1 MTLKCLDERR
11 RQLVRDQAEGG
22 LNGIDYIE
30 IVEGTQQRLLCVH
43 FFGEV
48 PSLARANVRIEGG
61 RRIRDI
67 KVLDVEPHES
77 DDPEHQDCLR
87 IQLDRAGDFS
97 CYKLCLYEIDDEG
110 LTTNEFLN
118 GFDPRYV
125 CAEFSFKGE
134 CPSDLDCKNESV
146 CLPEVTSP
154 PEINYLA
161 KDYASFRQLIFDR
174 LSLLMPEWQE
184 RHVPDIGVAL
194 VEVLAYTGDYLSYY
208 QDAVA
213 TEAYLNTARQRI
225 SVRRHARLVDYY
237 IHEGCNAR
245 AWITIETGTK
255 PGDDLNDPVLTYRDI
270 YFTAGPDDADAIV
283 FEPLVEDPNAPIQ
296 LFHAHNEIPFYTWS
310 NEECCLPKGSTS
322 ATLRD
327 AWIVAKPPE
336 SAPEPEYEQKGK
348 YKKGYYPE
356 PEPEPAPPTR
366 KLQLKAGDVLI
377 FEEVIGPKT
386 GSPND
391 ADHTRRH
398 VVKLTKV
405 TPVEDP
411 LVTEKPENSEEE
423 LPIPL
428 VEIEWAMEDA
438 LPFHLCL
445 SARLPVPAD
454 PDDHKKPD
462 DQKNDP
468 NVVKRQPCE
477 LVTQISVARG
487 NVILV
492 DHGRTIE
499 SPEYLGQVE
508 QKSIQGECS
517 CETSVMDLTTR
528 PKPFHPVFE
537 LGPLTFSEAL
547 DWNAPAALSV
557 KQDPRNALPQIYSL
571 IGLPAK
577 CYTIPGQ
584 SKPEVLAEINP
595 EDEQWRWQSRQDL
608 LGSGGLDRHFVVE
621 IDNDGRAHLRF
632 GDGELGRQPQACQIF
647 HAVYRVGSGPS
658 GNVGA
663 GVITTIGWRNN
674 KSVSDLT
681 LKARNPLP
689 ATGGEAQEPVSEA
702 RLFAPNA
709 FLKQLE
715 RAVTP
720 DDYAR
725 LSERYPGRKV
735 QRAGASLRWT
745 GSWYAAE
752 VSIDPLGSESGDP
765 ELFKRIKGYLHRY
778 RRMGH
783 DVEVELARYVPLK
796 IEMQICVKAHY
807 LRGHVE
813 AALLEIFSGQVL
825 SDGRLGVFHPDNL
838 TFGEGIYLS
847 KLVAAAQAVA
857 GVESV
862 RVTKLERLG
871 EGDRGELDEGILE
884 LGPLEVP
891 QLDNDP
897 NFPERGTL
905 KITMRGGR

>member
-11 RQLVRDQAEGG
+11 RQAVRDQAEGG

-43 FFGEV
+43 FFGELPTLV
-48 PSLARANVRIEGG
+48 RANLQIEGG

-67 KVLDVEPHES
+67 KVVDVEPHES

-87 IQLDRAGDFS
+87 IQVDRAGDFS
-97 CYKLCLYEIDDEG
+97 CYKVCLYEVDDEG
-110 LTTNEFLN
+110 LTTNNFLK

-146 CLPEVTSP
+146 CLPEVTPS

-225 SVRRHARLVDYY
+225 SVRRHARLVNYF

-245 AWITIETGTK
+245 AWITVHTS
-255 PGDDLNDPVLTYRDI
+255 DDLNDPALTYRDI
-270 YFTAGPDDADAIV
+270 YFTAGPDDADAVV
-283 FEPLVEDPNAPIQ
+283 FEPLVENADAPIQ
-296 LFHAHNEIPFYTWS
+296 LFNAHNEIPFYTWG

-322 ATLRD
+322 ATLLD
-327 AWIVAKPPE
+327 GWIVAQPE
-336 SAPEPEYEQKGK
+336 EPEPEREYEQKGK

-356 PEPEPAPPTR
+356 PEPEPPPPPQR
-366 KLQLKAGDVLI
+366 KLQLKMGDVLI

-398 VVKLTKV
+398 VVRLTKV

-411 LVTEKPENSEEE
+411 LVEDPEHPE
-423 LPIPL
+423 LRLPL
-428 VEIEWAMEDA
+428 IEIEWAPEDA
-438 LPFHLCL
+438 LPFHMCL
-445 SARLPVPAD
+445 SARLPIPPDPVVD
-454 PDDHKKPD
+454 EEEPDDAGEPRPKPCD
-462 DQKNDP
+462 
-468 NVVKRQPCE
+468 
-477 LVTQISVARG
+477 LVRQISVARG
-487 NVILV
+487 NVILA
-492 DHGRTIE
+492 DHGRTIA
-499 SPEYLGQVE
+499 SPDYLGQVE
-508 QKSIQGECS
+508 QKSIHGECS

-528 PKPFHPVFE
+528 PKPFRPVFE
-537 LGPLTFSEAL
+537 RGPLTFSERL
-547 DWNAPAALSV
+547 DWIAPAALTV
-557 KQDPRNALPQIYSL
+557 KQDPRNALPQIHSL
-571 IGLPAK
+571 IGLPAQ
-577 CYTIPGQ
+577 CRTIAGQ
-584 SKPEVLAEINP
+584 LKPEVLPDINP
-595 EDEQWRWQSRQDL
+595 ADEQWRWRSRQDL
-608 LGSGGLDRHFVVE
+608 LGSGGLDRDFVVE

-632 GDGELGRQPQACQIF
+632 GDSELGRQPQACMIF
-647 HAVYRVGSGPS
+647 HALYRVGSGPS

-663 GVITTIGWRNN
+663 GVITTIGWHNN
-674 KSVSDLT
+674 KSVSGIS

-689 ATGGEAQEPVSEA
+689 ATGGLAQEPMSEA
-702 RLFAPNA
+702 RLFAPKA

-715 RAVTP
+715 RAITP

-725 LSERYPGRKV
+725 LAERYPGRKV
-735 QRAGASLRWT
+735 QRAGSSLRWT

-752 VSIDPLGSESGDP
+752 VSIDPLGSESADP
-765 ELFKRIKGYLHRY
+765 ELFRRIKGYLHRY

-796 IEMQICVKAHY
+796 IEMQVCVKPHY

-825 SDGRLGVFHPDNL
+825 SEGRLGFFHPDNL

>member
-1 MTLKCLDERR
+1 MNSTSLKCLDERR

-22 LNGIDYIE
+22 LNGIDY
-30 IVEGTQQRLLCVH
+30 VEVVDGTHQRLLCVH

-48 PSLARANVRIEGG
+48 PSLVRANVQIEGG
-61 RRIRDI
+61 RRVRDI
-67 KVLDVEPHES
+67 KVLEVAPHQS
-77 DDPEHQDCLR
+77 ADPEHEDCLR
-87 IQLDRAGDFS
+87 IEVDRPGDFS
-97 CYKLCLYEIDDEG
+97 CYKLCLYEVDSEG
-110 LTTNEFLN
+110 LTSNEFLK

-125 CAEFSFKGE
+125 CAEFSFKVE
-134 CPSDLDCKNESV
+134 CPSELDCKDESV
-146 CLPEVTSP
+146 CLPVVTP
-154 PEINYLA
+154 APEINYLA

-174 LSLLMPEWQE
+174 LSLLIPDWQE

-225 SVRRHARLVDYY
+225 SVKRHARLVDYF

-245 AWITIETGTK
+245 AWITVQTS
-255 PGDDLNDPVLTYRDI
+255 DDLNDPGLTYRDL
-270 YFTAGPDDADAIV
+270 YFTAGPDDAQAIV
-283 FEPLVEDPNAPIQ
+283 FEPLVADPNAPIQ
-296 LFHAHNEIPFYTWS
+296 LFAAHNEIHFYTWGDA
-310 NEECCLPKGSTS
+310 ECCLPHGATS

-327 AWIVAKPPE
+327 EWIV
-336 SAPEPEYEQKGK
+336 PEPTKEPEPSREYEQAGK
-348 YKKGYYPE
+348 HKQAGYYPKPK
-356 PEPEPAPPTR
+356 PEPQPPVR

-398 VVKLTKV
+398 VVKLTSV

-411 LVTEKPENSEEE
+411 LVKEKPVGSKDE
-423 LPIPL
+423 LPVPL
-428 VEIEWAMEDA
+428 IEIEWALEDA

-445 SARLPVPAD
+445 SARLPVPD
-454 PDDHKKPD
+454 
-462 DQKNDP
+462 
-468 NVVKRQPCE
+468 CT
-477 LVTQISVARG
+477 LVTGISVARG

-492 DHGRTIE
+492 DHGRTI
-499 SPEYLGQVE
+499 SQPEYLGQVQ
-508 QKSIQGECS
+508 QKSIHGECA

-528 PKPFHPVFE
+528 PEKFKPVLE
-537 LGPLTFSEAL
+537 RDPLTFSQPL
-547 DWNAPAALSV
+547 DWTAPASSTV
-557 KQDPRNALPQIYSL
+557 KQDSRSALPQIHSL
-571 IGLPAK
+571 VGLPAK
-577 CYTIPGQ
+577 CDSADQEIPE
-584 SKPEVLAEINP
+584 PLPDVNR
-595 EDEQWRWQSRQDL
+595 DDDRWRWHSRRDL
-608 LGSGGLDRHFVVE
+608 FSSGGLDRHFVVE

-632 GDGELGRQPQACQIF
+632 GDGELGRQPEACTIF
-647 HAVYRVGSGPS
+647 HAVYRVGNGPS

-663 GVITTIGWRNN
+663 DVITTISWRNRT
-674 KSVSDLT
+674 VSGLD

-689 ATGGEAQEPVSEA
+689 ATGGLSPEPMSEA

-715 RAVTP
+715 RAITA

-725 LSERYPGRKV
+725 LAEHYPGRKV

-752 VSIDPLGSESGDP
+752 VSIDPLGGDSDP
-765 ELFKRIKGYLHRY
+765 QLLKGIKGHLYPY

-783 DVEVELARYVPLK
+783 DLEVEAARYVPLK
-796 IEMQICVKAHY
+796 IEMQVCVKPHY

-813 AALLEIFSGQVL
+813 GALLEVFGGKVL
-825 SDGRLGVFHPDNL
+825 ANGALGFFHPDNL

-847 KLVAAAQAVA
+847 KLVAAAQAVT

-871 EGDRGELDEGILE
+871 EGDRGELEAGILK

-891 QLDNDP
+891 QLANDP

>member
-1 MTLKCLDERR
+1 MTISNVQCLDERR
-11 RQLVRDQAEGG
+11 RQLVRNQADGG
-22 LNGIDYIE
+22 LNGIDYVE
-30 IVEGTQQRLLCVH
+30 IVENTGQRLLCVH
-43 FFGEV
+43 FFGEL
-48 PSLARANVRIEGG
+48 PSLVRANVRIEGG
-61 RRIRDI
+61 SRIRDI
-67 KVLDVEPHES
+67 KVLDVEPHGS
-77 DDPEHQDCLR
+77 DDPEHHDCLR
-87 IQLDRAGDFS
+87 IEVDRAGDFS
-97 CYKLCLYEIDDEG
+97 CYKVCLYEVDDEG
-110 LTTNEFLN
+110 LTTNEPLK
-118 GFDPRYV
+118 GFDPRYM

-134 CPSDLDCKNESV
+134 CPSDLDCQNESI
-146 CLPEVTSP
+146 CLPVVTP
-154 PEINYLA
+154 APEINYLA

-174 LSLLMPEWQE
+174 LSMVTPDWQE

-225 SVRRHARLVDYY
+225 SVRRHARLVDYF

-245 AWITIETGTK
+245 AWIAIEFK
-255 PGDDLNDPVLTYRDI
+255 ADNNLNDPNLTYRDI

-283 FEPLVEDPNAPIQ
+283 FEPLVQDPGAPIQ
-296 LFHAHNEIPFYTWS
+296 LFPAHNEIHFYTWG
-310 NEECCLPKGSTS
+310 NEECCLPKGATS
-322 ATLRD
+322 ATLLD
-327 AWIVAKPPE
+327 GWIVAQPQE
-336 SAPEPEYEQKGK
+336 AEPG
-348 YKKGYYPE
+348 
-356 PEPEPAPPTR
+356 R
-366 KLQLKAGDVLI
+366 KLQLKKGDVLI

-398 VVKLTKV
+398 VVRLTKV

-411 LVTEKPENSEEE
+411 LIKDGSEEK

-428 VEIEWAMEDA
+428 VEIEWALEDA

-445 SARLPVPAD
+445 SARLPVPECRLITG
-454 PDDHKKPD
+454 
-462 DQKNDP
+462 
-468 NVVKRQPCE
+468 V
-477 LVTQISVARG
+477 SVARG

-492 DHGRTIE
+492 DHGRTIG

-508 QKSIQGECS
+508 QESIHGECS

-528 PKPFHPVFE
+528 PKQFRPVLE
-537 LGPLTFSEAL
+537 RGPLTFSEQL
-547 DWNAPAALSV
+547 DWTAPASVTV
-557 KQDPRNALPQIYSL
+557 KQDPRNALPQIKSL

-577 CYTIPGQ
+577 CFTVPGQ
-584 SKPEVLAEINP
+584 SKPEVLP
-595 EDEQWRWQSRQDL
+595 GVDPDDKRWRWTSRRDL
-608 LGSGGLDRHFVVE
+608 FSSEGLDRDFVVE

-632 GDGELGRQPQACQIF
+632 GDDELGRQPEACTIF
-647 HAVYRVGSGPS
+647 HALYRVGNGPS

-663 GVITTIGWRNN
+663 DVITTIGWRNRTA
-674 KSVSDLT
+674 SDLSLT
-681 LKARNPLP
+681 VRNPLP
-689 ATGGEAQEPVSEA
+689 AAGGTAPESMNEA
-702 RLFAPNA
+702 RLFAPKA

-715 RAVTP
+715 RAITA

-725 LSERYPGRKV
+725 LAERYPARKV
-735 QRAGASLRWT
+735 QRAGGSLRWT

-752 VSIDPLGSESGDP
+752 VSIDPLGSESADL
-765 ELFKRIKGYLHRY
+765 ELFKRIKGYLYRY

-783 DVEVELARYVPLK
+783 DLEVELARYVPLK
-796 IEMQICVKAHY
+796 IEMQICVKPHY

-813 AALLEIFSGQVL
+813 AALLDIFSGKVL
-825 SDGRLGVFHPDNL
+825 TDGRLGFFHPDNL

-847 KLVAAAQAVA
+847 KLVAAAQAVT
-857 GVESV
+857 GVESA

-871 EGDRGELDEGILE
+871 EGDRGELDEGILK

-905 KITMRGGR
+905 KVTMRGGR